1 MVMPQ
6 VCDIARRFTPAGCSR
21 LPDGTNEPCAAYV
34 FEKGVQMQRYYFDLV
49 DGDVRAIDEEG
60 LELKYLHAVREE
72 TKSLVDMIRDTLL
85 ETPQRRTTI
94 WR

>member
-1 MVMPQ
+1 
-6 VCDIARRFTPAGCSR
+6 
-21 LPDGTNEPCAAYV
+21 
-34 FEKGVQMQRYYFDLV
+34 MQRYYFDLV